1 VSRTPDPALTNLTKK
16 PSDYPDWSRYDHG
29 RRRYYVSRVDGEWVA
44 VDSSNTVLFSG
55 RTKGEVVRA
64 LDENITDT
72 APTKLQAP
80 AAISTTRATP
90 RRDVPPRPRGPRDN
104 TPIESI
110 RHGDK
115 RTNLPTAD
123 AQEFV
128 TPEVEQVKQILVDRD
143 ISLDPQ
149 LVWKGKYAGES
160 AAAITEA
167 STLTAD
173 APPIYIQEKI
183 DPRVLVEN
191 LRQTAKSG
199 GAVPELTLFDTFDG
213 LDDLDLVDFYEH
225 DANWSN
231 RMILGDSLQVMASL
245 AEREDLRGQ
254 VQMIYIDPPYGI
266 KFGSNWQASA
276 RKRDVK
282 DGKAEDAAREAE
294 QIKAFRDTW
303 ELGIHSYLS
312 YLRDRLLVAREL
324 LTESGSC
331 FVQIGDENAHLVRSV
346 MDEVFGR
353 ENFVGQI
360 YFYKTSSEST
370 VALAGAVDSLL
381 FYGRE
386 TSSLK
391 YRTLRI
397 DKKPGERGAKQ
408 YTRLVKNDLT
418 EVVNMTPGQLSGV
431 ERVPEGWRVCTL
443 GPLTSMGPQTA
454 RTVSYLFRGQ
464 AYDCPPNRHWSYN
477 PAPGAEMDRLAAV
490 GRIRPS
496 GKSLRSVLMYD
507 DNPMSDLDNVWLD
520 TGTGSFT
527 EEQVYVVQTGQK
539 VLQRCLLM
547 TTDPGDLVLDPTCG
561 SGTTAYVAELW
572 GRRWITI
579 DTSRVA
585 LALARQR
592 LMGAKYPFYLLAD
605 SDKGK
610 EKKAELTGIRRSG
623 GVTNDIRHGFVYERV
638 QHITLKS
645 IANNPD
651 IVEGM
656 SREAI
661 DAAIK
666 RHADFETLYDRP
678 YEDKGVV
685 RVSGP
690 FTVESLSPHRSLA
703 FAGGPD
709 DLGRESMSERLGA
722 EQPDAPNFEQS
733 ILENLAKA
741 GIQNGRRHERI
752 EFESVEPYAGHY
764 IQAVGLQRGSG
775 EGGADG
781 LRVGI
786 AIGPQYGTVSQRFA
800 RDAVQEA
807 IRAADIQLLCVLGFA
822 FDATTG
828 EVTEADGITVD
839 TSSEGFAQV
848 EDERSFGRI
857 KLLLVRMNVDL
868 LMGEALKK
876 TGAGNLFTV
885 FGEPDISLSR
895 TESDEVVVELHGVDV
910 YDPTT
915 GEVRSNDTKQIALWM
930 IDTNYNGDSF
940 FVRHCYFT
948 GGGDP
953 YKRLKTAL
961 KAEID
966 EDAWASLNS
975 TVSRP
980 FEAPATGKI
989 AVKVINDYGDEVMK
1003 VFEVT

>member
-1 VSRTPDPALTNLTKK
+1 MSRTPDPVLTNLTKEA
-16 PSDYPDWSRYDHG
+16 SDLSGFSRYDHG
-29 RRRYYVSRVDGEWVA
+29 SQRFYVGHVDGSWVA
-44 VDSSNTVLFSG
+44 VGSGNAVLFSG
-55 RTKGEVVRA
+55 RNKGEVVRA
-64 LDENITDT
+64 LDDSLTDVET
-72 APTKLQAP
+72 PKTRP
-80 AAISTTRATP
+80 AATEPTPATP
-90 RRDVPPRPRGPRDN
+90 RSTVPPRPRGTRDS

-110 RHGDK
+110 RHEDK
-115 RTNLPTAD
+115 RANLPTAD

-149 LVWKGKYAGES
+149 LVWKGKYADES
-160 AAAITEA
+160 AAAIEGA

-191 LRQTAKSG
+191 LRATAKSG
-199 GAVPELTLFDTFDG
+199 GAEPELTLFDTFDG
-213 LDDLDLVDFYEH
+213 LDDLDLIDFYEH

-245 AEREDLRGQ
+245 AEREDLRGK

-312 YLRDRLLVAREL
+312 YLRDRLLVARDL

-331 FVQIGDENAHLVRSV
+331 FVQIGDENVHLVRCV
-346 MDEVFGR
+346 LDEVFGS
-353 ENFVGQI
+353 ENFVSQIAFVTTSGFTQASALGRNGDYLLWFARNLTILKARPSWTESLERQGYSWLHLMDGTTRGMTAAEKRGEMTLPDGTRLYKPGDLQSQGAASSGQI
-360 YFYKTSSEST
+360 FEFRGLRYQPGTASHWKANYPDGMERL
-370 VALAGAVDSLL
+370 ALAD
-381 FYGRE
+381 
-386 TSSLK
+386 
-391 YRTLRI
+391 RI
-397 DKKPGERGAKQ
+397 HVAKNSIQ
-408 YTRLVKNDLT
+408 YIRYADDF
-418 EVVNMTPGQLSGV
+418 P
-431 ERVPEGWRVCTL
+431 WA
-443 GPLTSMGPQTA
+443 A
-454 RTVSYLFRGQ
+454 RTNL
-464 AYDCPPNRHWSYN
+464 WT
-477 PAPGAEMDRLAAV
+477 
-490 GRIRPS
+490 
-496 GKSLRSVLMYD
+496 
-507 DNPMSDLDNVWLD
+507 D
-520 TGTGSFT
+520 TGTGNFT
-527 EEQVYVVQTGQK
+527 DDKFYVVQTNTK
-539 VLQRCLLM
+539 VIERCILVA
-547 TTDPGDLVLDPTCG
+547 TDPGDLVLDPTCG
-561 SGTTAYVAELW
+561 SGTTAYVAEQW
-572 GRRWITI
+572 GRRWLTI

-605 SDKGK
+605 SEKGK
-610 EKKAELTGIRRSG
+610 VKETELTGIRSSG
-623 GVTNDIRHGFVYERV
+623 AVTNDIRHGFVYERV

-656 SREAI
+656 SRDEI

-666 RHADFETLYDRP
+666 RHADFEVLYDRP
-678 YEDKGVV
+678 YEDKRVV

-703 FAGGPD
+703 FAGSPD
-709 DLGRESMSERLGA
+709 DVARESMSERLGA

-764 IQAVGLQRGSG
+764 IQAVGVQRGSG

-781 LRVGI
+781 IRVGI

-807 IRAADIQLLCVLGFA
+807 IRASDIQLLCVLGFA

-828 EVTEADGITVD
+828 EVTEEDGITVD
-839 TSSEGFAQV
+839 ISSEGFAQV

-895 TESDEVVVELHGVDV
+895 TKSDEVVVELHGVDV

-966 EDAWASLNS
+966 ADAWASLNS
-975 TVSRP
+975 TVCRP

-1003 VFEVT
+1003 VFAVSS